1 MTDKSSTSESTKVHV
16 LVPAAGIGQRFG
28 GPVPKQYISLCG
40 KPIIQHSLEC
50 LLEIFDQISVAISD
64 EDDYWDELEIAKDS
78 RIRRVVGGET
88 RAESVRNAL
97 KSISDA
103 KGGDWVLIH
112 DAVRPLVSASDIN
125 RLISKLSEHPCGGL
139 LGTPVYE
146 TVKRVSTDG
155 DVLRTEDREGL
166 WTAQTPQLFRFAA
179 LLEAMDSA
187 EKLDKITDEASAMET
202 AGHKLLAVEGSPMN
216 IKITRQADLEFAEL
230 ILNSRSNNSQTNNSQ
245 TSNSQ
250 ASNSQASNS
259 QTGSQQ

>member
-1 MTDKSSTSESTKVHV
+1 MAKSATAKNTRIHV
-16 LVPAAGIGQRFG
+16 LVPAAGTGQRFG

-50 LLEIFDQISVAISD
+50 LLEIFDQITVAISD
-64 EDDYWDELEIAKDS
+64 EDDYWNELEIAKDS
-78 RIRRVVGGET
+78 RISRVVGGET

-125 RLISKLSEHPCGGL
+125 RLISKLSEHPSGGL

-146 TVKRVSTDG
+146 TVKRVSTDCE
-155 DVLRTEDREGL
+155 VLRTEDREGL
-166 WTAQTPQLFRFAA
+166 WAAQTPQLFRFDG

-187 EKLDKITDEASAMET
+187 EKLDKITDEASAMEA
-202 AGHKLLAVEGSPMN
+202 AGHKLQAVEGSPMN

-230 ILNSRSNNSQTNNSQ
+230 ILS
-245 TSNSQ
+245 SQ
-250 ASNSQASNS
+250 AR
-259 QTGSQQ
+259 SQQ